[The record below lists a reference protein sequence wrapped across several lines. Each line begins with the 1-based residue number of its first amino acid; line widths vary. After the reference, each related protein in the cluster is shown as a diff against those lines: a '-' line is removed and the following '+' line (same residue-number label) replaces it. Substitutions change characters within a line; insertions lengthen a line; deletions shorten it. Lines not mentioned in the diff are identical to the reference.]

1 MLDIKDARKELKRAG
16 CSGAEGDAL
25 RFMYANL
32 LAFKL
37 YLSTKANSISWPV
50 PDLYAELGT
59 VPDDKIRA
67 KFMEIWESKVK
78 LWAS

>member
-37 YLSTKANSISWPV
+37 YLNTKANSISWPV

-59 VPDDKIRA
+59 VPDNKIRA
-67 KFMEIWESKVK
+67 KFMEIRESKVK